1 MEFKQFFR
9 DESGVAKVDWVV
21 IAAGATAMG
30 IMALDI
36 SFDEMG
42 DYSWSVR
49 ENLQEGHYDTTW
61 SNSLALDTPRGNGL
75 PPGWTSGVE
84 PIGGNE
90 SGGGTPTDPTPTDP
104 TPTDPPPTDPPPTDP
119 TPTDPTPT
127 DPPPTDPTPTDP
139 PPDGGSGSVPVVT
152 SPYPDAVVMNLTRTI
167 TPGWSGRVSSEWLP
181 PSELPVDMPASFEMI
196 GDGDPTAQ
204 RTNGRQRSSGRIR
217 WGTIIWADP
226 PACGTSQTVTMVLNG
241 GEALVNFTVT
251 RPAWPQSWGVAPAG
265 C

>member
-9 DESGVAKVDWVV
+9 DESGVATVDWVV

-90 SGGGTPTDPTPTDP
+90 SGGGTPTDPT
-104 TPTDPPPTDPPPTDP
+104 
-119 TPTDPTPT
+119 
-127 DPPPTDPTPTDP
+127 PTDPTPTDP